1 MATSDAEIMIVDDKE
16 NSPSPK
22 KHVIRYNK
30 LRYYKR

>member
-1 MATSDAEIMIVDDKE
+1 MATSDEIMIVDDKE

-22 KHVIRYNK
+22 KHVIRYNNK